1 EVVVEVEMAEM
12 EVVVE
17 VEMAEMEVVVEVED
31 TTYSTYMHCLSLEE
45 TPSSKWNAWHV
56 PKNA

>member
-1 EVVVEVEMAEM
+1 M